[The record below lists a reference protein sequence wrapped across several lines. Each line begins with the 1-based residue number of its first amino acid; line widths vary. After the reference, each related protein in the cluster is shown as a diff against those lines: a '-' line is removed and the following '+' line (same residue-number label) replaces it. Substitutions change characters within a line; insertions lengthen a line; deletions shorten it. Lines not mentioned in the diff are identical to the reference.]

1 LSSIQ
6 NVDLSKM
13 TTAAQIRINEKVH
26 LDILVYMTRRYASK
40 MVDEIKRN
48 VDLLK
53 KNYIYL
59 LIILQKIS
67 VRTY

>member
-1 LSSIQ
+1 
-6 NVDLSKM
+6 M

-48 VDLLK
+48 VDLL
-53 KNYIYL
+53 IYL

>member
-1 LSSIQ
+1 
-6 NVDLSKM
+6 M